1 MTKQEEYEQ
10 TRPLRVLH
18 LVPGLA
24 LGGAETLLYALATRR
39 SGIEHQV
46 ICLGG
51 RDWYS
56 DRLEEHGVKVEH
68 LGIRSLASAGRELV
82 RLRGLMRRA
91 RADVLQ
97 TWMYRANVVGG
108 VIARTLGLPVAW
120 SIHASSLAPLRF
132 SSRMFGY
139 AGGVIAPWASDYVIN
154 CAASSARIHGRLGYS
169 RAPGAV
175 IHNGYDVQAFAPDE
189 SAREATR
196 RALGVPDDIFLVGS
210 ISRWDPY
217 KDIPT
222 LLSAI
227 GTVSR
232 DVPLRCMLIGAGLDS
247 VNSDLAQAME
257 RAGCGIAAMP
267 LGRRADLPDLARAMD
282 LHVLSSASEAFPN
295 VICETMLSGTP
306 NAVTDVGDTRLI
318 LGDTGWLVPPRDPQ
332 ALAEAMRAAWAE
344 RSTRPDDWER
354 RRAAARERIAE
365 RFTFERMAQ
374 AYEEVWRNLARR
386 CDASAADG

>member
-1 MTKQEEYEQ
+1 MAKQEQLEQ

-24 LGGAETLLYALATRR
+24 LGGAETLLYGLATRR

-46 ICLGG
+46 ICLGP

-56 DRLEEHGVKVEH
+56 DLLEEHGVKVEH
-68 LGIRSLASAGRELV
+68 LGIRSMISAAGELV
-82 RLRGLMRRA
+82 RLRTLMRQA
-91 RADVLQ
+91 RADVVQ

-108 VIARTLGLPVAW
+108 VIGKTLRLPVAW

-132 SSRMFGY
+132 SSRLFGY
-139 AGGVIAPWASDYVIN
+139 AGGAIAPWAADYVVN
-154 CAASSARIHGRLGYS
+154 CAASSAEVHRRLGYS

-175 IHNGYDVQAFAPDE
+175 IHNGYDMHAFSPDE
-189 SAREATR
+189 SAREASR
-196 RALGVPDDIFLVGS
+196 HALGLPEDTFLIGS

-227 GTVSR
+227 GIVSR
-232 DVPLRCMLIGAGLDS
+232 DVRLRCMLIGGGL
-247 VNSDLAQAME
+247 NAMNRDLADAME
-257 RAGCGIAAMP
+257 RAGCGIAAIP

-295 VICETMLSGTP
+295 VVCETMLSGTP

-332 ALAEAMRAAWAE
+332 GLADAIREAWLE
-344 RSTRPDDWER
+344 RSSRPGEWER
-354 RRAAARERIAE
+354 RRAAARERIAQ
-365 RFTFERMAQ
+365 RFTFERMAE
-374 AYEEVWRNLARR
+374 AYEEVWRKLAGRSR
-386 CDASAADG
+386 ASAADA

>member
-1 MTKQEEYEQ
+1 MTEQEQLEQ

-46 ICLGG
+46 ICLGR

-68 LGIRSLASAGRELV
+68 LGIRSLASAASELAG
-82 RLRGLMRRA
+82 LRALMRRA

-108 VIARTLGLPVAW
+108 VIARTIPLPVAW

-139 AGGVIAPWASDYVIN
+139 AGGAIAPWVSDYVIN
-154 CAASSARIHGRLGYS
+154 CAASSAQVHQRLGYS

-175 IHNGYDVQAFAPDE
+175 IHNGYDIHAFAPDE

-196 RALGVPDDIFLVGS
+196 RSLGLPDDSFLIGS

-222 LLSAI
+222 LLAAI
-227 GTVSR
+227 GMLGR
-232 DVPLRCMLIGAGLDS
+232 DIPLRCMLIGGGLDS
-247 VNSDLAQAME
+247 TNRKLAEALDG
-257 RAGCGIAAMP
+257 AGCGIAAIP
-267 LGRRADLPDLARAMD
+267 LGRRADLSDLARAMD

-295 VICETMLSGTP
+295 VVCETMLSGTP

-318 LGDTGWLVPPRDPQ
+318 VGDTGWLVPPHDPE
-332 ALAEAMRAAWAE
+332 ALAAAIRQAWLE
-344 RSTRPDDWER
+344 RSTRPDEWER
-354 RRAAARERIAE
+354 RRAAARERIAK

-374 AYEEVWRNLARR
+374 AYEEVWRKLARR
-386 CDASAADG
+386 FPDLS